1 MIAPKAQRQAAGIQ
15 LTRHVQDFTTDLK
28 AKGRA
33 EKYIYNLEKRLAKVF
48 EGCGWQQIK
57 EVTADSFIIWR
68 AKQRVAP
75 KTLNEYQD
83 ACNAFFKWM
92 ERVERITHN
101 PLRKVEK
108 VATRGKEVRK
118 RRAFTDAEVNSL
130 LTVAGDHRAA
140 YLTALF
146 TGLRRNELK
155 ALEWS
160 DVFLDD
166 PKPYLSARASTTK
179 NKRQATIR
187 LHEQVVAELR
197 AIKPSGSLDSSKVF
211 AGSRLPGMWAF
222 KSDLQRAGIV
232 YADAQGRKAD
242 FHAMRYTFATNLS
255 KAGILPR
262 EAMELLRHSDMR
274 LTMKTYTDAGL
285 LLTGEAVAKLPSYV
299 TPNGQILVGPM
310 AAVADTQIRTQ
321 TPVSGGHKLSHHDT
335 QTPVEFDA
343 EIPQNE
349 GCKSQ
354 FGTCWHEGAGWAD
367 WLQR

>member
-1 MIAPKAQRQAAGIQ
+1 M
-15 LTRHVQDFTTDLK
+15 
-28 AKGRA
+28 
-33 EKYIYNLEKRLAKVF
+33 
-48 EGCGWQQIK
+48 
-57 EVTADSFIIWR
+57 TADTFINWR
-68 AKQRVAP
+68 ARQRVAP
-75 KTLNEYQD
+75 KTLNEYLD

-92 ERVERITHN
+92 ERIERITLN
-101 PLRKVEK
+101 PLRKVGK
-108 VATRGKEVRK
+108 VDTRGEEVRK
-118 RRAFTDAEVNSL
+118 RRAFTDVEVSRL
-130 LTVAGDHRAA
+130 LAVAGDHKAA

-197 AIKPSGSLDSSKVF
+197 TIKPSGSLDGRKVF
-211 AGSRLPGMWAF
+211 AGSCLPGMWAF
-222 KSDLQRAGIV
+222 KTDLQRAGIV

-242 FHAMRYTFATNLS
+242 FHALRYTFATNLS

-299 TPNGQILVGPM
+299 TPDGQILVGPI
-310 AAVADTQIRTQ
+310 AAVTDTQIRTQ
-321 TPVSGGHKLSHHDT
+321 TPVSGDHNLAQHGTRMSVD
-335 QTPVEFDA
+335 FDSEA
-343 EIPQNE
+343 PQNE
-349 GCKSQ
+349 DARHSLALS
-354 FGTCWHEGAGWAD
+354 GTDRQNAKNGSSGRIRTYDQAINSRPLYH
-367 WLQR
+367 